1 MLMTSS
7 MREIFSALG
16 QTGIISVERTLGCSE
31 DEILAVERHFNC
43 MLPLAYREFLVIAG
57 RSAGKLFCG
66 ADIFYPR
73 IFQLQSEAKEL
84 LVELGALDLLP
95 TNAKVFC
102 MHQGYEI
109 NYFLPVSDDPPVF
122 QYFEGQSEV
131 SQPWKSFSEF
141 LRLSIEGHLAQWPDL
156 N

>member
-1 MLMTSS
+1 MKNV
-7 MREIFSALG
+7 RDIFHELVLRGVILDS
-16 QTGIISVERTLGCSE
+16 TLVGCSE
-31 DEILAVERHFNC
+31 VEIASIEQHFGC
-43 MLPLAYREFLVIAG
+43 KVPLAYREFLTIAG
-57 RSAGKLFCG
+57 RSAGKIFCVV
-66 ADIFYPR
+66 DIFYPR
-73 IFQLQSEAKEL
+73 LLSLKFEADEL
-84 LVELGALDLLP
+84 LDELGLSDLLP
-95 TNAKVFC
+95 TDAKVFC

-141 LRLSIEGHLAQWPDL
+141 LRLSVEGHLAQWPDL